1 MKKNKIAPLL
11 LATALMIGPISQAK
25 IANASEESPKK
36 EEVVQTIDQGIG
48 DDFKVEYDNGDVKL
62 EKNKNDKEKDVKDVG
77 ESEVK
82 LKDANGND
90 VKVEEKDKKDKKDE
104 DKKGEDLKVEE
115 TKDVSKP
122 VYNEMKIVDKKDND
136 QNVNFITVL
145 SKKSDNTPLTGF
157 KYKLINNDTKKE
169 LELDFSSKTELIA
182 KVPDGSYTIKFVS
195 GPEKYSKEDDIQI
208 KMPMKDKDSKDD
220 YTRQTKVLL
229 KHNMVKEKPT
239 QNPKTMDDNNI
250 AVPILL
256 SVALIA
262 VISYL
267 VYLKK
272 KNKSEKDGKK
282 DVK

>member
-1 MKKNKIAPLL
+1 
-11 LATALMIGPISQAK
+11 
-25 IANASEESPKK
+25 
-36 EEVVQTIDQGIG
+36 
-48 DDFKVEYDNGDVKL
+48 
-62 EKNKNDKEKDVKDVG
+62 
-77 ESEVK
+77 
-82 LKDANGND
+82 
-90 VKVEEKDKKDKKDE
+90 
-104 DKKGEDLKVEE
+104 
-115 TKDVSKP
+115 
-122 VYNEMKIVDKKDND
+122 
-136 QNVNFITVL
+136 
-145 SKKSDNTPLTGF
+145 
-157 KYKLINNDTKKE
+157 
-169 LELDFSSKTELIA
+169 
-182 KVPDGSYTIKFVS
+182 
-195 GPEKYSKEDDIQI
+195 
-208 KMPMKDKDSKDD
+208 MKDKNSKDD